1 LIDNDMHCISIA
13 IGIYGKR
20 KTFDIDQ

>member
-20 KTFDIDQ
+20 NTFDIDQ